1 MASSLGNNPNL
12 PLTEAVRIAASDAIL
27 GQFANLPTAF
37 KSAGKELR
45 TKDEYVRKL
54 DGLKQYPIKQLQEAA
69 QILGQLNRFNI
80 KADKR
85 LSLSLAIVGQIYSVL
100 NKFYQQYQSS
110 LSSLPENPDRRQI
123 VIAGIEIAEQAAIA
137 CKHMFRELYS
147 AKTAGYQRNRD
158 KLLELAIR
166 ILEFLRIE
174 QRLRGLRHQKL
185 PVSAWQDTNR
195 TFFSLLVHD
204 DVDTKLPL
212 LGNLGTWGK
221 IDKTNRESFK
231 SSVRGLYFSIQ
242 MFGLLDTPSWSTRLF
257 HVPDGYMDMLDNA
270 ILLQLDHQQELVPG
284 FLQIGIDHGGPAVFQ
299 RDIRMQAPC
308 LLLEYSQLYNRLIQD
323 YEELAKMKFIGNVD
337 ASRLNKP
344 LLSLEPME
352 RLPFLESM
360 LFGLRP
366 RERRQK
372 RHAAFGSEMLRLYF
386 GYREAFRLLVDL
398 ASPDIKYITQSRA
411 FVDTLAS
418 HSSGITE
425 SNGMEQTKWE
435 IANFSTGGLLVVT
448 RETTYTTPIRI
459 GQIAAFISGKEM
471 KRPLVGYVT
480 RIHRP
485 NEQNIEVAIVRLSNH
500 AEAALVTCDTGKLAG
515 QRLGVILFQSP
526 DSRWCL
532 IARHEYDFVSGTPLR
547 LARDR
552 DTAIPARLGNVLLT
566 KQEFVVFE
574 LSAPGM

>member
-12 PLTEAVRIAASDAIL
+12 PITEAVRIAANEAML
-27 GQFANLPTAF
+27 GQFVNLPTAF
-37 KSAGKELR
+37 KAVGKELR
-45 TKDEYVRKL
+45 SKEEYLAKL
-54 DGLKQYPIKQLQEAA
+54 EGLKPYPIKQLQEAA
-69 QILGQLNRFNI
+69 QTLGQLNRFNL

-85 LSLSLAIVGQIYSVL
+85 LSLSAAIVGQIYPVL
-100 NKFYQQYQSS
+100 SKYYQQFQSS
-110 LSSLPENPDRRQI
+110 LSSLPENPERRQI

-137 CKHMFRELYS
+137 FKHQFRELYAS
-147 AKTAGYQRNRD
+147 KTAGYQRHRD
-158 KLLELAIR
+158 KLLETGVR
-166 ILEFLRIE
+166 ILELLRIE
-174 QRLRGLRHQKL
+174 QRLRGLRHQKF

-195 TFFSLLVHD
+195 TFFSLLIHD

-221 IDKTNRESFK
+221 ADKNNREALK
-231 SSVRGLYFSIQ
+231 ASVRSLYFSIQ
-242 MFGLLDTPSWSTRLF
+242 LFGVLDTPSWSTRLF
-257 HVPDGYMDMLDNA
+257 HVPDGYAEMLENA
-270 ILLQLDHQQELVPG
+270 ILLQIDHQQELVPG
-284 FLQIGIDHGGPAVFQ
+284 FLLTGIDHTGPALFQ
-299 RDIRMQAPC
+299 RDARMQTPC
-308 LLLEYSQLYNRLIQD
+308 VLLEYSQLYNRLIQD

-344 LLSLEPME
+344 LSSLEPME
-352 RLPFLESM
+352 RLPLLESM

-386 GYREAFRLLVDL
+386 GYRDAFRLLADL
-398 ASPDIKYITQSRA
+398 ASPDIKHITQSRA
-411 FVDTLAS
+411 FIDTLAS
-418 HSSGITE
+418 HSSGIGE
-425 SNGMEQTKWE
+425 SSGIEQTKWE
-435 IANFSTGGLLVVT
+435 IANFSTGGVLVVT
-448 RETTYTTPIRI
+448 RETSYTTPIRI

-480 RIHRP
+480 RLHRP
-485 NEQNIEVAIVRLSNH
+485 NEQNIEVAVVRLSNH
-500 AEAALVTCDTGKLAG
+500 AEAAIVSGDTGKLAG

-532 IARHEYDFVSGTPLR
+532 IAGHEYDLVSGTPLR
-547 LARDR
+547 LSRDR
-552 DTAIPARLGNVLLT
+552 VTAIPARLGNVLLT